1 MNLPHW
7 TDSVIELP
15 FWSVCLFL
23 CVPLFAV
30 FFFNHMISSQASHWS
45 LSLPP
50 FHLETWKLE
59 ILTTWKL
66 GNLEIQKLGNS
77 ETVKLG
83 NSETQKLGNS
93 ETRKPPLQKNIFVHF
108 GVGVTIRIGRL
119 ITAVPNQILLLRKGG
134 TNRFYKSWDK

>member
-1 MNLPHW
+1 MNRPHW
-7 TDSVIELP
+7 TDSVTELP
-15 FWSVCLFL
+15 FWSVCPFL

-30 FFFNHMISSQASHWS
+30 FFNQMISSQASHWS

-50 FHLETWKLE
+50 SHFETWKLE

-66 GNLEIQKLGNS
+66 GNLETQKLKNS

-93 ETRKPPLQKNIFVHF
+93 ETRKPPPQNFFFVHF
-108 GVGVTIRIGRL
+108 GVGATIRIGCL

-134 TNRFYKSWDK
+134 TNIFYKSWDK